1 MRHKMRGYLVLVTLA
16 GASCFGQS
24 WSVGAAGGFGFYH
37 DATIT
42 NAAGSATAGFGPRF
56 AAGAV
61 LGEDVAEHFGGE
73 LRYTYR
79 DGDSEL
85 KFGGR
90 EANLDAAAHALH
102 FDFLA
107 YATGRHARLRPF
119 LAGGAGIKRY
129 IGTGSVDPAQPLRSF
144 ALLAH
149 ADE

>member
-1 MRHKMRGYLVLVTLA
+1 MGHKMRGYVVLVTLA
-16 GASCFGQS
+16 GGSCFAQS
-24 WSVGAAGGFGFYH
+24 WSIGAAGGFGFYH

-56 AAGAV
+56 AVGGV
-61 LGEDVAEHFGGE
+61 LGEDVSEHFGGE

-85 KFGGR
+85 KFNGR

-107 YATGRHARLRPF
+107 YATGRHARVRPF

-129 IGTGSVDPAQPLRSF
+129 TATGQADPAQPLTSF
-144 ALLAH
+144 AVLAH
-149 ADE
+149 A